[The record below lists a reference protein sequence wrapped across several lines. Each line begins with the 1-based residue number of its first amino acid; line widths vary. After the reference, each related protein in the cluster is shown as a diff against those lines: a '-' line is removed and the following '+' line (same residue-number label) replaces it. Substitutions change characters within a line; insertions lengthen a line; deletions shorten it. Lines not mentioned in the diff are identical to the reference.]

1 MPHGALRTSAILE
14 PDAIGFGCTFEK
26 SLVPLRQVEAEK
38 QEAAKSGR
46 FIANRTIERGNEV
59 KAFKL

>member
-1 MPHGALRTSAILE
+1 MTARDERSQHRNKALALRRLAAMLHQ
-14 PDAIGFGCTFEK
+14 
-26 SLVPLRQVEAEK
+26 LEAEK